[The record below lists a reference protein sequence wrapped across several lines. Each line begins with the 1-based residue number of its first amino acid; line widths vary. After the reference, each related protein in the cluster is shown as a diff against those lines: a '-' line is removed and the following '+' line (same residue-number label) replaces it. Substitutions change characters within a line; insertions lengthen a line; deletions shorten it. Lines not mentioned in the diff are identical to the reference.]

1 MVMSDVD
8 LAPRRV
14 WVGLLVPGKKM
25 ARLTSELGTELLSL
39 YRGPAHRALLAAG
52 LGLALVPEGGAAF
65 GPAARDLWKPMQ
77 PGTFWGAVLTDI
89 RDFLKFR
96 FRASGAADHAQVQR
110 FIATGVLPEGHGQ
123 WDAGVSI
130 NFAIAALDQ
139 FSKDAPNVEEERR
152 VVVVDGLCD
161 LLLANVRLALDE
173 HVAPMFNDELKRIRQ
188 ARRR

>member
-25 ARLTSELGTELLSL
+25 ASLTSELGTELLSL

-65 GPAARDLWKPMQ
+65 GPAARDLGKPMQ

-110 FIATGVLPEGHGQ
+110 FIATGMLPESHGQ
-123 WDAGVSI
+123 WDTGVSI
-130 NFAIAALDQ
+130 NFVIAAIDQ
-139 FSKDAPNVEEERR
+139 FSKDAPNVEPQRR
-152 VVVVDGLCD
+152 VVVVDSLCD
-161 LLLANVRLALDE
+161 LLLADVRLALGE
-173 HVAPMFNDELKRIRQ
+173 HGASTVNDEVKRIRA
-188 ARRR
+188 ARQR

>member
-25 ARLTSELGTELLSL
+25 ASLTSELGTELLSL
-39 YRGPAHRALLAAG
+39 YRGPAHKALLAAG

-65 GPAARDLWKPMQ
+65 GPAARNLGKPNQ

-96 FRASGAADHAQVQR
+96 FRASGAADQAQVQR

-123 WDAGVSI
+123 WDTGVPI
-130 NFAIAALDQ
+130 NFVIAAIDQ
-139 FSKDAPNVEEERR
+139 FSKDAPNVEAERR

-161 LLLANVRLALDE
+161 LLLADVHSALGE
-173 HVAPMFNDELKRIRQ
+173 HMAPMVNDEVKRIRE
-188 ARRR
+188 ARQR